1 MVFLRLRLDDI
12 AAYCRHMQAVL
23 CLGGPEKAKGTC
35 QIKVPL
41 EKIL

>member
-23 CLGGPEKAKGTC
+23 CLVAPEMISATC
-35 QIKVPL
+35 QTKVAQ
-41 EKIL
+41 EKTF